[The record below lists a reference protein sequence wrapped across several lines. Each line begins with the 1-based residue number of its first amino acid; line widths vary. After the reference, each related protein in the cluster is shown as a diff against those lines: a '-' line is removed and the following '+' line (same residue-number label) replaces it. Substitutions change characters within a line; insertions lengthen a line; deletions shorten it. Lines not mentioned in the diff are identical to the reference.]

1 MKTKL
6 LITIIAVSLFS
17 PTIAIKRWGKI
28 TKYYEYD
35 RLKIVQQ
42 SSNRCKITGKIKN
55 NTKEFRHG
63 YLFNMYAF
71 DIHNQLHWATTINV
85 SSIEKGGETEFT
97 KHLYDCKENNPY
109 RLEFKQL

>member
-1 MKTKL
+1 
-6 LITIIAVSLFS
+6 
-17 PTIAIKRWGKI
+17 
-28 TKYYEYD
+28 
-35 RLKIVQQ
+35 
-42 SSNRCKITGKIKN
+42 
-55 NTKEFRHG
+55 
-63 YLFNMYAF
+63 MYAF